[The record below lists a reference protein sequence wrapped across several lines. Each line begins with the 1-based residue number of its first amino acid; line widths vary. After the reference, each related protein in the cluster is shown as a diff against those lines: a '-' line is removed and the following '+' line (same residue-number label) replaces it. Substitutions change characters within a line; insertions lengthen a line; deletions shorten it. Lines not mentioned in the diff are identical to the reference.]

1 MKGVSL
7 EYGRRQVRPMRS
19 RFHPSSA
26 RGPASCYGDHGQS
39 SGGRER
45 GCELRRTPDIAAR
58 GAGSPLAIAIP
69 GRNVAR
75 VVGHGQLA
83 MTEVSIWAQ
92 ALGVVIGVL
101 LSSAFVVL
109 LGWFIGVVA
118 PASVMA
124 APGGGAQGP
133 CRRSSFAALREL
145 AGSPARKLVLLLP
158 NEVITTGMTD
168 LACAYRA
175 GAVDR
180 AVDD

>member
-101 LSSAFVVL
+101 LSSAFAVL
-109 LGWFIGVVA
+109 LGWFIGWSHLRRLWPRRGVVPRVPRGRVGD
-118 PASVMA
+118 PAS
-124 APGGGAQGP
+124 P
-133 CRRSSFAALREL
+133 R
-145 AGSPARKLVLLLP
+145 
-158 NEVITTGMTD
+158 
-168 LACAYRA
+168 
-175 GAVDR
+175 
-180 AVDD
+180 

>member
-92 ALGVVIGVL
+92 APGVVIGVL

-109 LGWFIGVVA
+109 LGSGGRTCVGYGRA
-118 PASVMA
+118 
-124 APGGGAQGP
+124 GGGAQGP